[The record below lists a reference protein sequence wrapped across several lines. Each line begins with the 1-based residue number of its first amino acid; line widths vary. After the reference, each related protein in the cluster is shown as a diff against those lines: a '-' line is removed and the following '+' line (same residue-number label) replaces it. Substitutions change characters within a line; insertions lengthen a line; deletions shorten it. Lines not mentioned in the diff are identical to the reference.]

1 MNDTRKEGTQ
11 MKKRLGKTVVVAV
24 AALSIASVGTASAK
38 QGADGVGKGPKVDRP
53 SKGQNG
59 KGQNGKGPVKK
70 GQQYNFHGTYVG
82 VEGLEAGQISVTV
95 TNGNRWVKR
104 SGLIGQTVVF
114 DVSTAM
120 IKVADVN
127 TDGSS
132 NLSDVVVG
140 DAVLVTARL
149 PRLLPL
155 TPPLKA
161 WKLVDKTNPPVE
173 DSPEAPETEIPG

>member
-1 MNDTRKEGTQ
+1 

-59 KGQNGKGPVKK
+59 KGQNGKGQNGKGPVKK

-82 VEGLEAGQISVTV
+82 VEGLETGQISVTV

>member
-1 MNDTRKEGTQ
+1 

-38 QGADGVGKGPKVDRP
+38 QGADDVGKGPKVDRP

-59 KGQNGKGPVKK
+59 EGQNGKGPVKK

-82 VEGLEAGQISVTV
+82 EGLEAGQISVAV

-114 DVSTAM
+114 DISTAM

-132 NLSDVVVG
+132 DLSDVAVG

-161 WKLVDKTNPPVE
+161 WKLVDKTNPPIE

>member
-1 MNDTRKEGTQ
+1 

-24 AALSIASVGTASAK
+24 AALSIASVGTATAK

-53 SKGQNG
+53 S

-114 DVSTAM
+114 DVSTAK
-120 IKVADVN
+120 INVADVN

-140 DAVLVTARL
+140 DAVLITARL

-161 WKLVDKTNPPVE
+161 WRLVDKTNPPVE
-173 DSPEAPETEIPG
+173 DSP

>member
-1 MNDTRKEGTQ
+1 
-11 MKKRLGKTVVVAV
+11 MKKRLGKTLLVAV
-24 AALSIASVGTASAK
+24 AALSIAAVGTASARP
-38 QGADGVGKGPKVDRP
+38 GADDVGKRPKVDRP
-53 SKGQNG
+53 GKGQSGKGQSG

-82 VEGLEAGQISVTV
+82 VEGLEAGQISVSV
-95 TNGNRWVKR
+95 TNGNRWVRR

-114 DVSTAM
+114 DISTAL
-120 IKVADVN
+120 IRVADVN

-132 NLSDVVVG
+132 DLNDVVVG
-140 DAVLVTARL
+140 DAVLIKARL

-161 WKLVDKTNPPVE
+161 WKLVDKTNPPVVE
-173 DSPEAPETEIPG
+173 APDAPETEPAG